1 MVILKAALII
11 IGTMCSIASIG
22 FTVNLARA
30 KQTHCATIGGVLTV
44 ILIASLIG
52 CSTLVQ

>member
-1 MVILKAALII
+1 MVILKVALII

-30 KQTHCATIGGVLTV
+30 KQTHCATVGGVLTV

>member
-1 MVILKAALII
+1 MVIFRVALII
-11 IGTMCSIASIG
+11 IGAMCSIASIG

-30 KQTHCATIGGVLTV
+30 KQTHCATVGGVLTV
-44 ILIASLIG
+44 ILIAALIG